1 MILSSPELGSNA
13 LNESYAEKVVMEPIQ
28 RHMHD
33 CGNHE
38 VRQKNKECLK
48 IHYLQKGE
56 AYI

>member
-1 MILSSPELGSNA
+1 M
-13 LNESYAEKVVMEPIQ
+13 NECYVEDVVMEPFQ
-28 RHMHD
+28 RGMQD

-56 AYI
+56 ACI